1 MSRNDS
7 TTTDSI
13 WSRDGDKTANTS
25 FATTVDAS
33 QPEKEALSQPESAYP
48 ALPEIEH
55 PAQPDKVQQEFPS
68 SGNYSLDTDISWP
81 SQLELAKE
89 TANEQTEETVNEPTV
104 EKINEPTD
112 ETINE
117 PTNEARFVRGDPLE
131 KLIEKSTY
139 ASMPSSV
146 DIISSA
152 KPQEHHQSKA
162 LPRGGLFVPE
172 IGAKLMKM
180 EFKYRWEFLRVA
192 LEAGI
197 QPDILLPRD
206 HNEEWN
212 EYSCLWDYFR
222 HHDALGDSFGKMA
235 RSSEKA
241 WNNAGVIVEGSTV
254 KAFEN
259 ITLKVKLSFTDK
271 NHGPI
276 FKLRLQPLQLEETS
290 CRFQRAF
297 GGDRF
302 LYLETPKFQGDRLPE
317 HLKGQLEAIEERFP
331 EWLGAKGKRFLGRK
345 WETIHVE
352 PIGDKKKS
360 KGRAQD
366 EGRGYRVILFATSGN
381 DIDSTKETGKIRS
394 GTRRTMSVYD
404 LVNWFMP
411 LDKNANQRYL
421 KAFAR
426 ISLGLTT
433 TLPALEFK
441 PSQVRFV
448 GDIKANNEHEARE
461 FNDTTIS
468 WPVDEQTSR
477 VMNDGCSRISVGA
490 ARLLW
495 KNTNKDGPIPSTFQ
509 GRIGGAKGMWMLSAS
524 PDTTEAFHCK
534 TWIEVSDSQVKFE
547 PHEDDTDSD
556 YDPLR
561 FTFDLHST
569 TGTAEPSSVYL
580 SFFPILHDRG
590 VPVEALRRTF
600 EDHFNKERYSL
611 LEATKNPVHLRK
623 WVNKQNSLA
632 EERAREDVL
641 SWQGGLPLQL
651 QEKVILLL
659 ESGFDTSCEYLANVT
674 QRLVARS
681 LRLLRQNVR
690 VPLPRCTYIKG
701 VADPSGI
708 LAPGE
713 IHVHFTKSFIDEAS
727 GECLSFLDNRQVIVA
742 RNPALRRSD
751 IQKVRACF
759 KLELSH
765 LKDVV
770 VFPTRGSFP
779 LAGKLQ
785 GGDYDGDTFWVCW
798 EPDLVAPFKN
808 APPPLDDPVPERYG
822 IKVDRRTLEE
832 MKRPR
837 SIGRFMRESFR
848 FHCKPSLLGLAT
860 KVHERVY
867 YTDNNLVSDKAE
879 VLADLHDLLVDHSKN
894 GYEFNG
900 ADFDAFRAKFG
911 IPKDLP
917 CPAYEQA
924 REQDRDE
931 KKLNKAKK
939 KRSGKKQPTG
949 GATSPGFKKDS
960 ILDRLY
966 FETIEPHT
974 HETLRRLEDCFQAW
988 RADPALD
995 VDVDVDPAL
1004 EQRFLDEQREAAKN
1018 DDAVMA
1024 EELALLV
1031 AEMKQLGDAWNV
1043 EVNRHKNKFGAAG
1056 LMAADVVDAKADHG
1070 GINGNGNGNGNKKN
1084 NNIAINEDL
1093 NDPDQYNKAVDVCHP
1108 RFRAYRPQLA
1118 SQHPVIRRWQ
1128 RFHDAKTE
1136 RDAQVIAK
1144 NNITTT
1150 AVVPSVPSEWELLRA
1165 SALYHVCGAKWRYKR
1180 RRGLPVSSAFAFH
1193 MAGWELCWQKA
1204 CSVGAGAGGAR
1215 LVVLDM
1221 WANLKPRRVK
1231 LPPAAAAAARKAT
1244 AGWATERGASRK
1256 GRDGE
1261 RRFGG
1266 DGVVD
1271 CGGGGGG
1278 DGGGGGGGDGDETE
1292 YASAAE
1298 EIGGVWE
1305 DDDE

>member
-1 MSRNDS
+1 
-7 TTTDSI
+7 
-13 WSRDGDKTANTS
+13 
-25 FATTVDAS
+25 
-33 QPEKEALSQPESAYP
+33 
-48 ALPEIEH
+48 
-55 PAQPDKVQQEFPS
+55 
-68 SGNYSLDTDISWP
+68 
-81 SQLELAKE
+81 
-89 TANEQTEETVNEPTV
+89 
-104 EKINEPTD
+104 
-112 ETINE
+112 
-117 PTNEARFVRGDPLE
+117 
-131 KLIEKSTY
+131 
-139 ASMPSSV
+139 MP
-146 DIISSA
+146 
-152 KPQEHHQSKA
+152 
-162 LPRGGLFVPE
+162 G
-172 IGAKLMKM
+172 
-180 EFKYRWEFLRVA
+180 
-192 LEAGI
+192 
-197 QPDILLPRD
+197 
-206 HNEEWN
+206 
-212 EYSCLWDYFR
+212 
-222 HHDALGDSFGKMA
+222 
-235 RSSEKA
+235 
-241 WNNAGVIVEGSTV
+241 TV

-259 ITLKVKLSFTDK
+259 ITLKAKLSFTDNNN

-276 FKLRLQPLQLEETS
+276 FKLRLQPLQLEEAS

-302 LYLETPKFQGDRLPE
+302 LYLETPEFRGDRLPE
-317 HLKGQLEAIEERFP
+317 HLKGQLAAIEERFQ
-331 EWLGAKGKRFLGRK
+331 EWLGAKGKRLLGRK
-345 WETIHVE
+345 WETLHVE
-352 PIGDKKKS
+352 PIKEKKKF

-366 EGRGYRVILFATSGN
+366 EGRAYRVILFATSGN

-461 FNDTTIS
+461 FNDTTVS

-495 KNTNKDGPIPSTFQ
+495 KNINKDGPIPSTFQ

-590 VPVEALRRTF
+590 VPVESLRRIF
-600 EDHFNKERYSL
+600 EDHLNKERYSL

-623 WVNKQNSLA
+623 WVNEQNSLA

-659 ESGFDTSCEYLANVT
+659 ESGFETSCEYLANVT

-713 IHVHFTKSFIDEAS
+713 IHVQFTKSFIDEAS
-727 GECLSFLDNRQVIVA
+727 GECLSFLSNREVIVA

-837 SIGRFMRESFR
+837 SIGKFMRESFR
-848 FHCKPSLLGLAT
+848 FRCKPSLLGVAT
-860 KVHERVY
+860 KLHEKVY

-879 VLADLHDLLVDHSKN
+879 ALADLHDLLVDYSKN
-894 GYEFNG
+894 GYEFDQ
-900 ADFDAFRAKFG
+900 AAFDAFKAKFG

-917 CPAYEQA
+917 IPAYEQA

-939 KRSGKKQPTG
+939 KKSGKKQST
-949 GATSPGFKKDS
+949 AAASPAFKKDS
-960 ILDRLY
+960 ILDQLY

-988 RADPALD
+988 RAAAG
-995 VDVDVDPAL
+995 DVDVDPAL
-1004 EQRFLDEQREAAKN
+1004 EHLFLDEQREAAET

-1024 EELALLV
+1024 EELALLA
-1031 AEMKQLGDAWNV
+1031 AEMKQLGDVWNV

-1056 LMAADVVDAKADHG
+1056 LMAADVDAKADHD
-1070 GINGNGNGNGNKKN
+1070 GNGNGHSNN
-1084 NNIAINEDL
+1084 NNIGINEDL

-1128 RFHDAKTE
+1128 RKHDAKIE
-1136 RDAQVIAK
+1136 RDDAIIVA

-1150 AVVPSVPSEWELLRA
+1150 AVVPTVPSEWELLRA

-1204 CSVGAGAGGAR
+1204 SSVVRGGR

-1221 WANLKPRRVK
+1221 WANLKPRK
-1231 LPPAAAAAARKAT
+1231 IKMPAGGGVAMVAT
-1244 AGWATERGASRK
+1244 GWATERGASKK

-1261 RRFGG
+1261 RRFGR
-1266 DGVVD
+1266 GVVVD
-1271 CGGGGGG
+1271 DGG
-1278 DGGGGGGGDGDETE
+1278 DGGGGAGRDGDETE

-1298 EIGGVWE
+1298 EIGE
-1305 DDDE
+1305 EDYDDDDE